1 MNVNDLPV
9 GTATNVITCIR
20 LENAEVVI
28 QPNVRHGR
36 SEREVRMRRKNL
48 SFAEQL
54 TRDSA
59 RGQMQSMKCTDDAKE
74 SFRHKPYSYDT
85 SVTSHNRS
93 ELIKLPS
100 MR

>member
-1 MNVNDLPV
+1 MNLNDLPV
-9 GTATNVITCIR
+9 GAATNVITRIR
-20 LENAEVVI
+20 LENEEVVN

-36 SEREVRMRRKNL
+36 SEREVRMRRTNL

-74 SFRHKPYSYDT
+74 SFRHKPYCYDT
-85 SVTSHNRS
+85 SVTSQNRS

>member
-1 MNVNDLPV
+1 M
-9 GTATNVITCIR
+9 CIR
-20 LENAEVVI
+20 SENAEVVI
-28 QPNVRHGR
+28 QPNVQHGR
-36 SEREVRMRRKNL
+36 SEREGSMRRTNL
-48 SFAEQL
+48 SVAEQL

-85 SVTSHNRS
+85 SVTSQNRS

-100 MR
+100 MRNTGKRGKNE